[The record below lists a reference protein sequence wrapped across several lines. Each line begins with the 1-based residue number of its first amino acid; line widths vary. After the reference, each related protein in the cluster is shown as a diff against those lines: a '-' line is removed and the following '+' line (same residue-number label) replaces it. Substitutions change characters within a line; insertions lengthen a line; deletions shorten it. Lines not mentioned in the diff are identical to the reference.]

1 VKKMGRKKKLQLV
14 RGSVRPPRPTE
25 GTTLEIKALECLE
38 IIIEKGRDNPE
49 LYGRVAVDACKVVL
63 IGLKLGQKEALP
75 PSTAEETARRLE
87 EDQNPGPG
95 PAS

>member
-1 VKKMGRKKKLQLV
+1 MGTKKKLRLV
-14 RGSVRPPRPTE
+14 RGSVQGPRATE

-63 IGLKLGQKEALP
+63 IGLKLGQKDALL
-75 PSTAEETARRLE
+75 PSTAEETARKLE
-87 EDQNPGPG
+87 EDQGHQPP
-95 PAS
+95 S